1 MNVKKRFFAK
11 RVRKRGK
18 LNIVL
23 QALLFALF
31 FLPLFFIIHC
41 RPSRISLLP
50 LPSRI
55 ERIEGYASIKVTE
68 ERESVRSKFFFL
80 FKLPHQGRIE
90 VFHMMGRTIYQIIVN
105 EEKAV
110 FLLPSKKIYWQGE
123 EEEIIDKLLGFRLNL
138 YEMINLLSGK
148 WEDRELET
156 KNEKSLGSWN
166 FIKDEKRRIKSG
178 QRGEFHFEVK
188 EFFQNT
194 PFARILT
201 FNHLQSRGRLKILNI
216 NLNQP
221 IKKGTF
227 SLSFLDKYKR
237 KSWAEIEKILADE
250 N

>member
-23 QALLFALF
+23 HVLLFS
-31 FLPLFFIIHC
+31 LPLFFIILC

-68 ERESVRSKFFFL
+68 ERGSVRSKFFFL

-110 FLLPSKKIYWQGE
+110 FLLPSKKVYWQGE
-123 EEEIIDKLLGFRLNL
+123 EEEGFL
-138 YEMINLLSGK
+138 
-148 WEDRELET
+148 
-156 KNEKSLGSWN
+156 
-166 FIKDEKRRIKSG
+166 
-178 QRGEFHFEVK
+178 
-188 EFFQNT
+188 
-194 PFARILT
+194 
-201 FNHLQSRGRLKILNI
+201 
-216 NLNQP
+216 
-221 IKKGTF
+221 F
-227 SLSFLDKYKR
+227 SP
-237 KSWAEIEKILADE
+237 
-250 N
+250 